1 MEVCGSVVTN
11 SKYELF
17 RLKCI
22 YCTIESEL
30 KDWEPFIF
38 HVRSAHYCDED
49 VNTGEM
55 EIKPA
60 TQELYAAVVG
70 SDSAIDGSDPVI
82 DGSDPVIDASDP
94 NIAYGPDEFFE
105 VIENNNEEDQ
115 WMQADNNDGQY
126 LDDDT
131 AWSEP
136 AADFS
141 QYTPDGISS
150 EIPAAADI
158 MELDDTSQNQVP
170 LDEDEVNCSDF
181 FMSEED
187 FAPPRKAGRPPRRR
201 RPGQVFKFKVS
212 FTRSNPRVLHLI
224 HAYREHPCLWDPS
237 DKNYE
242 NEIARNMAYEK
253 IMERM
258 DNKANVLF
266 TVEELKKSIENLHV
280 QYTLA
285 AETQQKEKLVG
296 LAARYFAKCDYL
308 SVAPSIAP
316 KEVEEDDDLT
326 VIKLNFLEENLVTS
340 SFIETY
346 ANYPGLYNS
355 ELSDFGSVEARAIA
369 YRMMAKEFQPVVKAN
384 ETDVYIAVNKLRR
397 WLYDAMRR
405 LRSKELIQKCSKQ
418 EVEYL
423 RMCSFLPAKGSESQ
437 VLYCDY
443 CDKRFHGDYN
453 LRVHIVK
460 AHEIG
465 DLPYLCSLCPRRFDR
480 QVDMD
485 RHKLRTHFERKLKC
499 QYCEKS
505 FAVDNDLKVHTLIHT
520 GERPHVCDICG
531 KTFRLKLLLDHH
543 VNGVHLNIRPY
554 RCDMCNKTFRK
565 KFELANHIKGHL
577 NIRDKKCE
585 YCDAAFYDH
594 SSLSRHRRSHRT

>member
-30 KDWEPFIF
+30 KDWELFIV
-38 HVRSAHYCDED
+38 HVKTAHYCEEED
-49 VNTGEM
+49 QNPVDTKQDLPA
-55 EIKPA
+55 EI
-60 TQELYAAVVG
+60 YAA
-70 SDSAIDGSDPVI
+70 DTAIT
-82 DGSDPVIDASDP
+82 
-94 NIAYGPDEFFE
+94 YGPDDFFE
-105 VIENNNEEDQ
+105 VIENNNTEDQ
-115 WMQADNNDGQY
+115 WLQPDGTDVQY
-126 LDDDT
+126 LEDAT
-131 AWSEP
+131 AWSDP
-136 AADFS
+136 TVDFC
-141 QYTPDGISS
+141 
-150 EIPAAADI
+150 EFIPEGNSAENPTGDTTTN
-158 MELDDTSQNQVP
+158 MGDDSQNHIP
-170 LDEDEVNCSDF
+170 LNTDDDEVDCSDF
-181 FMSEED
+181 YMSED
-187 FAPPRKAGRPPRRR
+187 DLAPPRRPGRPPRRK

-224 HAYREHPCLWDPS
+224 HAYREHPCLWNPS
-237 DKNYE
+237 DEHYKDDP
-242 NEIARNMAYEK
+242 ARNMAYEA

-266 TVEELKKSIENLHV
+266 NLDELKRTLEQLHV

-285 AETQQKEKLVG
+285 LETKQKGKLVG

-308 SVAPSIAP
+308 SVAPTVTP
-316 KEVEEDDDLT
+316 KDAEEDDDLT
-326 VIKLNFLEENLVTS
+326 VIKEENLVTS
-340 SFIETY
+340 AFIETY
-346 ANYPGLYNS
+346 ANYPGLYNN
-355 ELSDFGSVEARAIA
+355 ELSDFGSVEARASA
-369 YRMMAKEFQPVVKAN
+369 YRKMAKEFQPVVKCN
-384 ETDVYIAVNKLRR
+384 ETDIYIAVNKLRR

-405 LRSKELIQKCSKQ
+405 LKSKELIQKCSKQ
-418 EVEYL
+418 EVQYL

-443 CDKRFHGDYN
+443 CEKRFHGDYN
-453 LRVHIVK
+453 LRVHIFK
-460 AHEIG
+460 AHQLG
-465 DLPYLCSLCPRRFDR
+465 DLPYLCNLCPRRFDR

-485 RHKLRTHFERKLKC
+485 RHKLRSHFERKLKC
-499 QYCEKS
+499 QYCEKT

-554 RCDMCNKTFRK
+554 SCDMCSKTFRK

-585 YCDAAFYDH
+585 YCEATFYDH
-594 SSLSRHRRSHRT
+594 SSLSRHRRSHREGMSY